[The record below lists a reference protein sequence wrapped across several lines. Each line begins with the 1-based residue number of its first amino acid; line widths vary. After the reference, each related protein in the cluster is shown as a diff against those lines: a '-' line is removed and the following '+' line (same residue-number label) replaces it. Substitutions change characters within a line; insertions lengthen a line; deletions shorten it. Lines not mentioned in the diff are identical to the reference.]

1 MRLTR
6 ARDIVSAFV
15 NPSSYDAKCD
25 CEHHAPLVPF
35 VASMR
40 GYVCDVCECTKPK
53 GQVFLA
59 AACDV
64 CDYHVCVSCAL
75 AKWHRQAVFAEI
87 HFGREAIPTRAPHPT
102 RSRTRCPCKKPFDAI
117 ATPTDGFECN
127 KCGGVQLWPGG
138 YDATASAQKAETD
151 PERPA
156 KRGSGSHPSPR
167 ALTSPPPAARR
178 PPPHGRARCAS
189 RQTAAWPRP
198 GWAARR

>member
-127 KCGGVQLWPGG
+127 KCGGVQP
-138 YDATASAQKAETD
+138 
-151 PERPA
+151 
-156 KRGSGSHPSPR
+156 RGSAMLACTSCDVHVCIECAGSFYGAGAVQCLR
-167 ALTSPPPAARR
+167 GDGGLV
-178 PPPHGRARCAS
+178 
-189 RQTAAWPRP
+189 
-198 GWAARR
+198 